1 MMPSVQQR
9 SAVVMSG
16 GKNFGKDP
24 KDYPVKKVWTTVAS
38 SKDLKV
44 RAPATAATG

>member
-9 SAVVMSG
+9 SAVVMAG
-16 GKNFGKDP
+16 GKNFGKNP
-24 KDYPVKKVWTTVAS
+24 ADYPVKKVWTTVAS

-44 RAPATAATG
+44 RAPPTAATG